1 MLRAAGSRVDLRAAS
16 GNSHKLFL
24 HREANLSAAV
34 VTHPPPPPQTCQADP
49 GYIPGTR
56 PAGRAR
62 RTPIAE
68 VLDKYYTS
76 VRGGDGGMIA

>member
-1 MLRAAGSRVDLRAAS
+1 MLRAAGSRVDLRCQWEFAKA
-16 GNSHKLFL
+16 F
-24 HREANLSAAV
+24 SAPRGKSLCGRRNA
-34 VTHPPPPPQTCQADP
+34 HSPSQTCQADP

-62 RTPIAE
+62 RGRIVE